1 MDVSF
6 LNFYLFQ
13 EETGTGDEMD
23 ESTLVAFDLSEGKG
37 IIRGRNGRP
46 PMKVLTVPRLL
57 EVLAEIAYI
66 PLEGRVNARAA
77 RQSVRALQPRH
88 VVVLGGSARDTA
100 TDTAVDE
107 VTLLADSVKSYVTG
121 DRKVLTPSDGDTA
134 ELSVGH
140 AAYSVRLIDTPYLS
154 KEDLATREVDEEPP
168 IPVEPFEAQLGECTV
183 SLFDCLATGT
193 KVAQDGSIVL
203 APRPDSKVNQA
214 LQPNILVSNGE
225 VLLTD
230 LRAEMIAEGMK
241 ADYKARKGYAQLI
254 VNGKVVVKKD
264 LESGKIGVE
273 GPLCEDFYKVRSIV
287 CGQFVIL

>member
-13 EETGTGDEMD
+13 EETGTSDEMD

-46 PMKVLTVPRLL
+46 PMKVSTVPRLL

-100 TDTAVDE
+100 TDMAVDE
-107 VTLLADSVKSYVTG
+107 VTLLADSVKSHVTG

-140 AAYSVRLIDTPYLS
+140 AAYSVRLIDTPYFS
-154 KEDLATREVDEEPP
+154 KEELAAREVDEEPP
-168 IPVEPFEAQLGECTV
+168 IPVEPFEAQLGEFTV
-183 SLFDCLATGT
+183 SLFDCLATGK
-193 KVAQDGSIVL
+193 KVALDGSIVL
-203 APRPDSKVNQA
+203 APRPDSKANQA
-214 LQPNILVSNGE
+214 LQPNVLVSNGE

-230 LRAEMIAEGMK
+230 LRAELIAEGMK
-241 ADYKARKGYAQLI
+241 ADYTARKGYAQLI

-264 LESGKIGVE
+264 LESGKIDVE

-287 CGQFVIL
+287 CGQFVTL